1 MLLVA
6 ERLTPTSTPSH
17 SNSKGYENRVQS
29 THVLPLFD
37 TTGTTAEQPPAFVC
51 VAKALTTAT
60 YSLRSTVFVKQGS
73 QLNSG
78 ARFVCL
84 TRCYCRSVFDDWSK
98 GRASLHEKWETSPPW
113 DAPRCQCLQA
123 VTSHGKTLW
132 PLVAPMWRF
141 ARRG

>member
-1 MLLVA
+1 MLLVT
-6 ERLTPTSTPSH
+6 ERLTPTSTLSH

-73 QLNSG
+73 QLISC
-78 ARFVCL
+78 AWFVCL
-84 TRCYCRSVFDDWSK
+84 TRRYSRSIFDDRSND
-98 GRASLHEKWETSPPW
+98 RASLHEKSGTSQPG

-123 VTSHGKTLW
+123 VTSHGKTLL
-132 PLVAPMWRF
+132 PLVALMWRF